1 MSAPVLTDATAAA
14 MDPGL
19 AARTRRRTM
28 RRLLPFL
35 VLLYLIAY
43 LDRVNVSYAALTMTE
58 DLGFSPAVYGFG
70 AGIFF
75 IGYTLLEIPG
85 TLLVERWSARL
96 WIARIMISWGIVAV
110 LTGFVHSATQFY
122 WIRFLLG
129 VAEAGFF
136 PGIIVYLS
144 HWFPERDRAKA
155 VAVFMSAIPL
165 ASIFGAPVSGLL
177 LDRQWLGLEGWRWIF
192 ILEGLPAV
200 LAGLAVLVFLTDWPR
215 EAHWLEPE
223 ERDWLTAELERERR
237 ARGDASHRISD
248 ALRSLRDPRVVV
260 LAFVY
265 FFAITGM
272 YGFGLWLPTM
282 VKSLSG
288 LPDLVVTLL
297 AALPYVAAFPALALA
312 SYSSDRTGERH
323 WHTAVP
329 LLVASAGLFL
339 SALLHENAALA
350 IAAFCLTGAGVYG
363 FYGGFWALPT
373 TFLSGASAAAAVGMI
388 NSFGNLGGFVG
399 PYVVGWIDSAT
410 GSFLGGMTYL
420 AASTLAAAALV
431 LVLKRMS
438 RAR

>member
-1 MSAPVLTDATAAA
+1 VSAPVPTHAPADAV
-14 MDPGL
+14 DPGL

-75 IGYTLLEIPG
+75 VGYTLLEIPG

-110 LTGFVHSATQFY
+110 LTGFIQSATQFY

-129 VAEAGFF
+129 VMEAGFF

-155 VAVFMSAIPL
+155 VAIFMTAVPL
-165 ASIFGAPVSGLL
+165 ASILGAPVSGVLL
-177 LDRQWLGLEGWRWIF
+177 GRSWLGLQGWRWIF

-200 LAGLAVLVFLTDWPR
+200 LAGVAVLFLLTDWPR
-215 EAHWLEPE
+215 QARWLQPA
-223 ERDWLTAELERERR
+223 ERDWLTTELERERR
-237 ARGDASHRISD
+237 ARGEVPHGISD
-248 ALRSLRDPRVVV
+248 ALRSLRDPRVLV

-288 LPDLVVTLL
+288 LPDLLVTLL
-297 AALPYVAAFPALALA
+297 AALPYVVAFPALAL
-312 SYSSDRTGERH
+312 SSLSSDRTGERH
-323 WHTAVP
+323 WHAAVP
-329 LLVASAGLFL
+329 LLVASVGLFL
-339 SALLHENAALA
+339 SAVLSDDATLS
-350 IAAFCLTGAGVYG
+350 IAAFCLAAAGIYG
-363 FYGGFWALPT
+363 FFGGFWALPT
-373 TFLSGASAAAAVGMI
+373 TYLTGASAAAAVGMI
-388 NSFGNLGGFVG
+388 NSLGNLGGFAG

-410 GSFLGGMTYL
+410 GSFLGGMMYL
-420 AASTLAAAALV
+420 AASTLAGAV
-431 LVLKRMS
+431 LVLWLKRMG